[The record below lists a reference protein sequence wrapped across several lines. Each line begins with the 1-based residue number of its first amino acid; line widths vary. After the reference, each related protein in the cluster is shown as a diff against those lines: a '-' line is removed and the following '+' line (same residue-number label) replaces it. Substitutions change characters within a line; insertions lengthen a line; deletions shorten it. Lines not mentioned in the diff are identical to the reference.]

1 MKKTLTVSPE
11 TCNIEESKRVN
22 RTNWFSTS
30 TQALYWIGSPWTAFG
45 TWFREAR

>member
-1 MKKTLTVSPE
+1 MKKTLTTSTE
-11 TCNIEESKRVN
+11 TRNNETSKRVN

-30 TQALYWIGSPWTAFG
+30 TQALYWIGSPWAAFG